1 MSLILEALRKSE
13 AERLRTQGP
22 GLHAP
27 STAVPRQREKAG
39 PGPWIAAAVGAV
51 LLAGAWWV
59 TREPASTPIAPP
71 PAPVVAE
78 PVAPAKP
85 RPAAPML
92 PVEPAPPVAAPAP
105 APAVVERVPEPAPVA
120 PRPIAIEPPPRAL
133 EPEPVDTAPAP
144 PPLPGLAS
152 LSTDERAALPP
163 LKLSMF
169 VWSPDPARRF
179 AIVDGNRVGE
189 GALLAGGT
197 VAEIRPD
204 GLVLDVGGR
213 RLLVPRP

>member
-78 PVAPAKP
+78 PVTPAKP

-105 APAVVERVPEPAPVA
+105 APAPAVVERVPEPAPVA
-120 PRPIAIEPPPRAL
+120 APQPA
-133 EPEPVDTAPAP
+133 VVAPAVPAQP
-144 PPLPGLAS
+144 PVAP
-152 LSTDERAALPP
+152 AA
-163 LKLSMF
+163 
-169 VWSPDPARRF
+169 PA
-179 AIVDGNRVGE
+179 A
-189 GALLAGGT
+189 
-197 VAEIRPD
+197 RPAKPF
-204 GLVLDVGGR
+204 R
-213 RLLVPRP
+213 N